1 MNIKSYR
8 FPSATGVCEIATN
21 AYTPEN
27 GVFDTVLVIHHGMAE
42 HQERYLGFIDYL
54 CRNGIAVYMHDM
66 ANHGKSNA
74 DYDETGWF
82 GEKDGWKGLIQDFR
96 RNVQFA
102 KEENPG
108 KKLVVMG
115 HSMGSFICRCYTS
128 MYPQDGFVG
137 AIYMGTGGPNPI
149 AGMGKAMASMMG
161 GIEGKMH
168 KSKTLD
174 KLTFGSYGKKF
185 EGRTNFDWLTRDK
198 EIVDKYIAD
207 PYCGFLFTIQGMHD
221 LVDLNVAANTD
232 EWYAGI
238 PADAKILLTSGEMDP
253 VGEYGK
259 GINTI
264 YKQLLATGHTQVTL
278 KLYPD
283 CRHEILNELNKDEV
297 MADILGWIK
306 NV

>member
-128 MYPQDGFVG
+128 LYPQDGFSG

-149 AGMGKAMASMMG
+149 AGMGKAN
-161 GIEGKMH
+161 
-168 KSKTLD
+168 
-174 KLTFGSYGKKF
+174 
-185 EGRTNFDWLTRDK
+185 RTNFDWLTRDTA
-198 EIVDKYIAD
+198 IVDKYIAD

-253 VGEYGK
+253 VGDYGK
-259 GINTI
+259 GIQTI

-297 MADILGWIK
+297 MADILAWIQS
-306 NV
+306 V